1 MRAAVDHRARLH
13 AMTADPD
20 PAVVADG
27 SKGVRGALEAVEG
40 VRIYSGHNHL
50 EGRDVLVDANLALS
64 HSYHPF
70 LLSVLGNMP
79 APLKRA

>member
-1 MRAAVDHRARLH
+1 
-13 AMTADPD
+13 MTAYPD
-20 PAVVADG
+20 PTVVADG

-40 VRIYSGHNHL
+40 VRISSGHNHL
-50 EGRDVLVDANLALS
+50 EGLVVLVATNLALS

-70 LLSVLGNMP
+70 LLIVLGNMP